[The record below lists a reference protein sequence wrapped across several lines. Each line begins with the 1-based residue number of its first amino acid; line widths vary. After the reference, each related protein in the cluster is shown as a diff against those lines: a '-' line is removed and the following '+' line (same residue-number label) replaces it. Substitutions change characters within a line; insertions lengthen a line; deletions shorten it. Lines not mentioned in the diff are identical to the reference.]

1 MDALLKEESV
11 TVFKNMLQATY
22 EGTQLTFTE
31 TVLLSFLSLT
41 LSMLLF
47 AEALS
52 EETTQGNSKK

>member
-1 MDALLKEESV
+1 
-11 TVFKNMLQATY
+11 MLQATY